1 MGSPINF
8 IVLLFLCN
16 TVFAIHPPMDTDD
29 TKNWAG
35 TQEYKALLKK
45 ADSFYLEHQ
54 YTDAIKTYDLVLKT
68 DTEIRA
74 PVLKKI
80 ALSHAALDHIDECVD
95 YIEQSL
101 KSDFNPI
108 ILQDDR
114 FDAVR
119 QTQAFNTLSEKY
131 EPSFDAWSLIYFYVS
146 LIGFYIA
153 IVINF
158 NKKID
163 RTARTLISIFIFI
176 HSFFI
181 LHICVSI
188 TNYEYVFPHSYMM
201 STIFSFLYGP
211 LLYFY
216 FKRTTQ
222 HYSFKRLDLIHLV
235 PTALFALY
243 LIPIYVLSA
252 EEKLALLFRD
262 VEEGFSMANFAVTSL
277 KLTSLIGYGYFIRR
291 LYLKS
296 KKRGELSKQ
305 TGLWQRNLYYI
316 HFLYIGAY
324 FLYCIFISNGLALFH
339 SQVICMALM
348 VLYVGYF
355 ASVQPDVFS
364 GVFSLNNQMLFKYE
378 KSGLTDS
385 LSKELMENLRRLFD
399 TEKIYKENDICL
411 EMIAQRLNT
420 TRHNASQVI
429 NEHFDMNFHELVNKY
444 RIQEAKS
451 ILGTDHK
458 KNLNIIDIAYEVG
471 YNNKVTFNKAFKKD
485 TQLTPSEYQKKV
497 VSSTHR

>member
-1 MGSPINF
+1 MGSPINL
-8 IVLLFLCN
+8 IALLFFYTLSIS
-16 TVFAIHPPMDTDD
+16 AIHIPIDPEGHEVWLDS
-29 TKNWAG
+29 
-35 TQEYKALLKK
+35 QEYRNLLKK
-45 ADSFYLEHQ
+45 ADSFYLEHK
-54 YTDAIKTYDLVLKT
+54 YADAIKAYDLVLKT
-68 DTEIRA
+68 HTEIKA

-80 ALSHAALDHIDECVD
+80 ALSHAALDHIDACVD
-95 YIEQSL
+95 YIERSL
-101 KSDFNPI
+101 HFEFDPV
-108 ILQDDR
+108 ILQDER
-114 FDAVR
+114 FDSVR
-119 QTQAFNTLSEKY
+119 ETKAFNTLYKKY
-131 EPSFDAWSLIYFYVS
+131 DPSFDVWSLIYFYVS

-163 RTARTLISIFIFI
+163 RIARTLISLFIFI

-201 STIFSFLYGP
+201 STIFSLLYGP

-222 HYSFKRLDLIHLV
+222 EYFFKRIDLLHLV
-235 PTALFALY
+235 PTILLSVY
-243 LIPIYVLSA
+243 LIPIYLLDA

-262 VEEGFSMANFAVTSL
+262 VEEGFSMANFAVTAL

-291 LYLKS
+291 LYVKS
-296 KKRGELSKQ
+296 KKSGELSKQ
-305 TGLWQRNLYYI
+305 TALWQRNLYYI
-316 HFLYIGAY
+316 HFMYIASY
-324 FLYCIFISNGLALFH
+324 LLYCIFISNGLALFH

-348 VLYVGYF
+348 VLYIGYF

-364 GVFSLNNQMLFKYE
+364 GVFSLNNQVLFKYE
-378 KSGLTDS
+378 KSGLTES
-385 LSKELMENLRRLFD
+385 LSKELMENLRKLFD
-399 TEKIYKENDICL
+399 IDKIYKENDICL
-411 EMIAQRLNT
+411 EMIAERLNT

-444 RIQEAKS
+444 RIEEAKS
-451 ILGTDHK
+451 MLCKDRK
-458 KNLNIIDIAYEVG
+458 NNLNIIDIAYEVG

-485 TQLTPSEYQKKV
+485 TKLTPSQYQKKV
-497 VSSTHR
+497 VSS